1 MVETILARTRTLQ
14 CVTGFLASSV
24 LPMCS
29 GCPDGLSE
37 DIGKVLDVV
46 ALLGRAIAQPDDGTA
61 YRVSCTI
68 ADDRGN
74 ITQLV
79 GYR

>member
-1 MVETILARTRTLQ
+1 MSRVSLRPVFCQ
-14 CVTGFLASSV
+14 CIHLLNSS
-24 LPMCS
+24 
-29 GCPDGLSE
+29 DE
-37 DIGKVLDVV
+37 DTGKVLDVV

-68 ADDRGN
+68 ADDRGY

-79 GYR
+79 GYC